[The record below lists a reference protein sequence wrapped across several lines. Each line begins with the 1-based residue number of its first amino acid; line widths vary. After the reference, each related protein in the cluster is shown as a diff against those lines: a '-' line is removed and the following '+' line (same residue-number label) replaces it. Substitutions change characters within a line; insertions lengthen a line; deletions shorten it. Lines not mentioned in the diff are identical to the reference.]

1 MSTTREARPIP
12 APATKKNRIV
22 RFFFDFGFYAIVLPT
37 MLFSRKNALPEDH
50 KFMKWFGPSL
60 GAFAL
65 FVVEIVQIAVLA
77 LAIIL
82 PVRYFLIQ
90 PFIVKGASMEPN
102 FYDSEYLIIDEL
114 TFHFRNP
121 ERGEIIVFR
130 PPEHEDQYYIKRIIG
145 LPGETVELRN
155 GEITIYNNDVPN
167 GFVLHES
174 YITQVTEGRDR
185 RVLGAEEYYVM
196 GDHRDASLDSRFF
209 GAVPY
214 DHFIGRVWVRGLPID
229 RAATFAVPTYTE

>member
-1 MSTTREARPIP
+1 
-12 APATKKNRIV
+12 
-22 RFFFDFGFYAIVLPT
+22 
-37 MLFSRKNALPEDH
+37 
-50 KFMKWFGPSL
+50 MKWFGPTL

-121 ERGEIIVFR
+121 ERGEIVVFR
-130 PPEHEDQYYIKRIIG
+130 PPQHTDQYYIKRVIG
-145 LPGETVELRN
+145 LPGETVEIRN
-155 GEITIYNNDVPN
+155 GVITIYNNDVPN
-167 GFVLHES
+167 GFALTES
-174 YITQVTEGRDR
+174 YISEVTEGRDR
-185 RVLGAEEYYVM
+185 RTLGPDEYYVM
-196 GDHRDASLDSRFF
+196 GDNRDASLDSRYF
-209 GAVPY
+209 GAVPRENLV
-214 DHFIGRVWVRGLPID
+214 GRVWVRGLPID
-229 RAATFAVPTYTE
+229 RATTFAVPTYSE

>member
-1 MSTTREARPIP
+1 M
-12 APATKKNRIV
+12 
-22 RFFFDFGFYAIVLPT
+22 DYAIVLPS
-37 MLFSRKNALPEDH
+37 MLFSRKNTPMEEQKL
-50 KFMKWFGPSL
+50 FKWLGPTL

-114 TFHFRNP
+114 TFHFREP
-121 ERGEIIVFR
+121 ERGEIVVFR
-130 PPEHEDQYYIKRIIG
+130 PPLHDDQYYIKRVIG
-145 LPGETVELRN
+145 LPGETVEIRN
-155 GEITIYNNDVPN
+155 GVITIFNSDIPN
-167 GFVLHES
+167 GFSLVES
-174 YITQVTEGRDR
+174 YISEVTEGRDR
-185 RVLGAEEYYVM
+185 RTLGPDEYYVM
-196 GDHRDASLDSRFF
+196 GDNRDASLDSRYF
-209 GAVPY
+209 GAVTR
-214 DHFIGRVWVRGLPID
+214 DHLIGRVWVRGLPLD